1 MSDNDIKSTYAFPQ
15 TPFLLIDEAKEDSSR
30 YIVVEHWEE
39 SDIEVLRDC
48 HFMQNIEITGH
59 KASAEEI
66 AKFLKEEEKDEVD
79 DYLYKGDIAPG
90 HGGQG
95 YERR

>member
-1 MSDNDIKSTYAFPQ
+1 MSEKEVITPTFPFA
-15 TPFLLIDEAKEDSSR
+15 PFLLTSIEKKGSKWHFVIDSWEGEA
-30 YIVVEHWEE
+30 V
-39 SDIEVLRDC
+39 DIDKDNT
-48 HFMQNIEITGH
+48 FTQTFTWTAH

-79 DYLYKGDIAPG
+79 DYLYNGDIAPG